1 MEFLANNWWHLL
13 SLLAV
18 VVTVAKAYGKLI
30 ARFEAMETNLN
41 EFQKKHTSDFDK
53 VKGDVEEH
61 LMDEN
66 RHISSHFVRMIDE
79 RHNNMEKN
87 ISDIRSTAQRIEAI
101 LLEGRR

>member
-30 ARFEAMETNLN
+30 ARFEAMETNVN
-41 EFQKKHTSDFDK
+41 EFQKKHAADFDK
-53 VKGDVEEH
+53 VKETVEEH
-61 LMDEN
+61 LMDDN
-66 RHISSHFVRMIDE
+66 RHMSPHFIRMIDE
-79 RHNNMEKN
+79 RHANMETN
-87 ISDIRSTAQRIEAI
+87 IGDIRSTTQRIEAI

>member
-30 ARFEAMETNLN
+30 ARFEAMEINVN
-41 EFQKKHTSDFDK
+41 ESQKEHAADYEK
-53 VKGDVEEH
+53 VKASLENH
-61 LMDEN
+61 LMDDN
-66 RHISSHFVRMIDE
+66 RHISPHFTRMIDE
-79 RHNNMEKN
+79 RHANMEKN